1 MTVEEKLTEM
11 DFSKFSKVKES
22 LLEKILKNYD
32 AELMTDHELD
42 EVAAA
47 GNPAAIKKYPPK
59 N

>member
-1 MTVEEKLTEM
+1 MTVEEKLTDM

-32 AELMTDHELD
+32 AELMTNDELD

-47 GNPAAIKKYPPK
+47 GNPLIKKYPPK

>member
-32 AELMTDHELD
+32 AELMTEDELD

-47 GNPAAIKKYPPK
+47 GNQLIKKYQPK